1 MAEGLRERKKNETR
15 RALAS
20 AALRLADRLGPDR
33 VTVEEIAEAAG
44 VSPRTFFN
52 YFATKD
58 DAIVGVV
65 PAGSTRLMQGLLDRP
80 ADEPPLAAL
89 RGSVQAMAAF
99 LMTSADEWEVRQRLL
114 DQHPALAARH
124 AARFAEIEQVLAEEV
139 ARRTGR
145 RLGVDP
151 YPALVVGAALAAVR
165 ASLAAW
171 EARGRSQPV
180 AQVIDE
186 AFDHLATG
194 LVADAGPG
202 PGEGADGGPG
212 APAPTLAAVAAAPP
226 ARSGA

>member
-58 DAIVGVV
+58 DAIVGVI
-65 PAGSTRLMQGLLDRP
+65 PAGSTTLVQGLVDRP
-80 ADEPPLAAL
+80 ADEPPLVAL
-89 RGSVQAMAAF
+89 RASVQGMAAF
-99 LMTSADEWEVRQRLL
+99 FMTSADEWEVRQRLL
-114 DQHPALAARH
+114 DRHPELAARH
-124 AARFAEIEQVLAEEV
+124 AARFADMERVMADEI

-145 RLGVDP
+145 SPGVDP
-151 YPALVVGAALAAVR
+151 YPTLVVGAALAAAR

-171 EARGRSQPV
+171 QARGRRDPIDRLV
-180 AQVIDE
+180 DE
-186 AFDHLATG
+186 AFDHLAAG
-194 LVADAGPG
+194 LAAEARPPGAGPT
-202 PGEGADGGPG
+202 E
-212 APAPTLAAVAAAPP
+212 PALAGAAAATP
-226 ARSGA
+226 ATPAG